1 MLKHISLLAL
11 CLAGI
16 IMVAATPLAAAVS
29 DREWASAINVAG
41 RQRMLSQ
48 KMMKELLLVQLGVE
62 PDGNRSQLAATAR
75 LFADSHRRL
84 SQGDAEQGL
93 PVPPTAEVKAALAAI
108 DDPWKSFST
117 DLAAAATS
125 GGATPALA
133 KANEDLLRV
142 VAAMVEVYEQA
153 QKAALGTATG
163 KVVNWAGRQRMLSQ
177 RMAKEALLVAAGIDA
192 EGCRG
197 KLAATRALFASSHKS
212 LAEGDAAA
220 GIPAPTDPAVK
231 RQFGKID
238 GLWQDYQRILDQVA
252 GGDVAA
258 RAVLAERSLQMLT
271 ETNRAT
277 SQLEALTK

>member
-1 MLKHISLLAL
+1 MLKQSSLVAL
-11 CLAGI
+11 CLAF
-16 IMVAATPLAAAVS
+16 IMTVAAGPLAAAVS

-62 PDGNRSQLAATAR
+62 AEANRTQLAATAK

-84 SQGDAEQGL
+84 SQGDGEQGI
-93 PVPPTAEVKAALAAI
+93 PAPPTPEVKAALGAI
-108 DDPWKSFST
+108 DDPWKSFSG
-117 DLAAAATS
+117 DLAAAATG
-125 GGATPALA
+125 GGATPVLA
-133 KANEDLLRV
+133 RANEDLLKV

-153 QKAALGTATG
+153 QKAALGTSTG

-177 RMAKEALLVAAGIDA
+177 RMAKEALLIAAGIDA
-192 EGCRG
+192 DGYRG
-197 KLAATRALFASSHKS
+197 KLAATRALFAASHKS
-212 LAEGDAAA
+212 LAEGDAAT
-220 GIPAPTDPAVK
+220 GIPVPTDPAVK

>member
-1 MLKHISLLAL
+1 MLKQFSLLAL
-11 CLAGI
+11 FLTCILV
-16 IMVAATPLAAAVS
+16 VAATPLAAAVS

-48 KMMKELLLVQLGVE
+48 KMMKELLLVQSGVDAE
-62 PDGNRSQLAATAR
+62 GNRKQLAATAK
-75 LFADSHRRL
+75 LFADSQRRL
-84 SQGDAEQGL
+84 SQGDGEQGI
-93 PVPPTAEVKAALAAI
+93 PAPPTAEVKASLAAI
-108 DDPWKSFST
+108 DDPWKSFSR
-117 DLAAAATS
+117 DLEAAATS

-133 KANEDLLRV
+133 KANEELLKV

-153 QKAALGTATG
+153 QKAALGTSTG

-177 RMAKEALLVAAGIDA
+177 RMAKESLLIAVGIEA
-192 EGCRG
+192 EGYRG
-197 KLAATRALFASSHKS
+197 KLTATRALFASSHKS

-231 RQFGKID
+231 RQFAKID

-258 RAVLAERSLQMLT
+258 RAVLAERSLQMLA

-277 SQLEALTK
+277 SLLEALTK